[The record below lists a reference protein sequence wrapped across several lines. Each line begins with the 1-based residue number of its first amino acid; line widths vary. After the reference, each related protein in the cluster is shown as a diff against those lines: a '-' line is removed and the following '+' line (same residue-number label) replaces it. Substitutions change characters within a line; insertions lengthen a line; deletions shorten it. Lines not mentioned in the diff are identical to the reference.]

1 MKKHLRTCGHC
12 ARCARCMFSHAGVLC
27 RNYKPAPAGDDIVID
42 KAFVDDSPAPAE
54 DRVNL
59 VDYLDKTAPAGDP
72 ITERGVVLDI
82 TKKNFFVLDRDG
94 GFYGGARTLQGA
106 KQLLWKLLERADDPA
121 FYALLD
127 IFRAE
132 DTVAVET
139 IYDNDLILLN
149 YFPKDGAVPVDDAV
163 PADES
168 LEDNGFAL
176 LSCWGNNTNT
186 FYDPERSYNGG
197 GYWQPS
203 GGVLFDVGGRLVVV
217 EYDKFDC
224 GDFGC
229 RRSYAVECDG
239 FRWAWSESNMDGDGD
254 RDDDRDAVYNSI
266 SGVLDV
272 DADWFLDIARDA
284 VQFAASETWHSRDD
298 GAESAV

>member
-1 MKKHLRTCGHC
+1 MKKYLRTCGHC
-12 ARCARCMFSHAGVLC
+12 ARCARCMHSHAGVLC
-27 RNYKPAPAGDDIVID
+27 RNYKPAPSGDDITID
-42 KAFVDDSPAPAE
+42 KAFVDDAPAPAE
-54 DRVNL
+54 EHVNL
-59 VDYLDKTAPAGDP
+59 VDYLDKTIPAEDPAP
-72 ITERGVVLDI
+72 ERVGVLDI
-82 TKKNFFVLDRDG
+82 TKKNFFVLDQDG
-94 GFYGGARTLQGA
+94 GFYGSARTLQGA
-106 KQLLWKLLERADDPA
+106 KQLVWKILERSDDPA
-121 FYALLD
+121 FYDLLD

-139 IYDNDLILLN
+139 IYENDLILLN
-149 YFPKDGAVPVDDAV
+149 YFPKDGVVPVDDAV
-163 PADES
+163 PDDES

-176 LSCWGNNTNT
+176 LSFWGNNTNT

-217 EYDKFDC
+217 EYDKYDC

-239 FRWAWSESNMDGDGD
+239 FRWTWSESNMDGD
-254 RDDDRDAVYNSI
+254 RDDDRDAVCNSI

-272 DADWFLDIARDA
+272 DADLLLDVARDA
-284 VQFAASETWHSRDD
+284 VQFAASETWNSSDD